1 MRRSWMMLV
10 SAIAVVIASPVSAQT
25 YVRSGNE
32 VSTTNAAVQP
42 GHGIGAGS
50 FVNGQAV
57 VTAAP
62 TVAATNFKNTA
73 LSVSD
78 ENRIVGDV
86 STAGSYTG
94 ATTMTATTKTSESSK
109 EDAST
114 GTSDSTSAG
123 PSTPVLLAVAAACV
137 AAIGAVAVI
146 KKRAENALST
156 PRTPMDDTIYYQVEP
171 VVKPRHFKV
180 NRQLTPPVQI
190 LAIQA
195 ILSFVEECA
204 VESIASSGLS
214 ELTPSAAVF
223 SSPSDAPP
231 LEFLTV
237 AAAPFVGS
245 SDHPSGSTA
254 NENLAALSSPMAFT
268 VPMGAQNCQPA
279 TRKRKPSRPR
289 KSQANPNRIR
299 NELRFEL
306 AFLREKAAQMEQEL
320 NSLKL
325 KTQQDSTSISC
336 RVKTP
341 TVLIVPRGGS
351 TQGLDAWKGIANR
364 QRKRRE
370 DVERENTRLKLIVE
384 RQRKVAVLLPVAR
397 FVDSVLMRT
406 VSKTSALTLNQV
418 AECSHVK
425 DPRAAEHHLVRV
437 LDFTGDINDFRGLFG
452 HLEAAY
458 AEVDV
463 VLASN
468 GLATM
473 DTPTNDVHIRE
484 GVDGRYLEFFANKVM
499 PFGLRDT
506 AEAAWD
512 HFKGAEKH
520 CGNGGLY
527 EKAAKVS
534 NDIDLFEEYLS
545 IVVMLNVPDTSVY
558 SCIGSPYV
566 IIQKLDQPFTV
577 IEEFTKEL
585 YSNSSRADI
594 KVKQI
599 VRRYVETE
607 RDIIVFVSSVAPI
620 EIKHEAIFGL
630 TYHLRGYVV
639 TKKSP
644 AATPGHEL
652 SMLQFCSRISIDKE
666 PGILYDPDDVRAGI
680 RFLIGNT
687 VGNIRC
693 YQERIENSLVDHALT
708 RQF

>member
-1 MRRSWMMLV
+1 M
-10 SAIAVVIASPVSAQT
+10 T
-25 YVRSGNE
+25 
-32 VSTTNAAVQP
+32 
-42 GHGIGAGS
+42 
-50 FVNGQAV
+50 
-57 VTAAP
+57 
-62 TVAATNFKNTA
+62 
-73 LSVSD
+73 D
-78 ENRIVGDV
+78 EL
-86 STAGSYTG
+86 
-94 ATTMTATTKTSESSK
+94 
-109 EDAST
+109 DAS
-114 GTSDSTSAG
+114 
-123 PSTPVLLAVAAACV
+123 
-137 AAIGAVAVI
+137 
-146 KKRAENALST
+146 
-156 PRTPMDDTIYYQVEP
+156 
-171 VVKPRHFKV
+171 
-180 NRQLTPPVQI
+180 
-190 LAIQA
+190 AIQA

-384 RQRKVAVLLPVAR
+384 RQRKVAGDLADLLR
-397 FVDSVLMRT
+397 KR
-406 VSKTSALTLNQV
+406 V

-437 LDFTGDINDFRGLFG
+437 LDFT
-452 HLEAAY
+452 
-458 AEVDV
+458 

-527 EKAAKVS
+527 EKAAK
-534 NDIDLFEEYLS
+534 
-545 IVVMLNVPDTSVY
+545 
-558 SCIGSPYV
+558 
-566 IIQKLDQPFTV
+566 KLDQPFTV

-607 RDIIVFVSSVAPI
+607 RDIIVYEKISSGHARARAVNA
-620 EIKHEAIFGL
+620 AVL
-630 TYHLRGYVV
+630 LAHLDR
-639 TKKSP
+639 
-644 AATPGHEL
+644 
-652 SMLQFCSRISIDKE
+652 Q
-666 PGILYDPDDVRAGI
+666 RAWH
-680 RFLIGNT
+680 
-687 VGNIRC
+687 
-693 YQERIENSLVDHALT
+693 LV
-708 RQF
+708 